1 MNIFM
6 AKILFDLCSYAKI
19 LPVINQVEIHP
30 LLQQKNLVKD
40 CEYLNIKLMAYMPL
54 VRMGQKIEGKKFD
67 LYNNEKIVNLS

>member
-30 LLQQKNLVKD
+30 LFAAKN
-40 CEYLNIKLMAYMPL
+40 
-54 VRMGQKIEGKKFD
+54 F
-67 LYNNEKIVNLS
+67 S